1 MFLAGLYKFGDIN
14 NNELLIINL
23 AAVRAGRI
31 SNTSSSPSLDV
42 TCKQNTTIMRK
53 FASFILTILIFTT
66 SYGQETETVYLNVN
80 DRSSNFYIIVYP
92 PKIPWTG
99 FIFLIPGMF
108 QKAQDVLT
116 QSELPKY
123 AAQQGILTIIP
134 TFKTGIS
141 SFGVDTATQASFL
154 DMLHSVTT
162 RHKLIDQR
170 FYIGGF
176 SIGGTCALKYAELSI
191 SNNYPIK
198 PSAVFAIDAP
208 LDFERMYNTTTRELR
223 FPNTTKDIQEEN
235 NYMLKRFK
243 EEFDGTPVEALH
255 NYRELSPYSFSD
267 TTQQAIK
274 PLINLPIRLYTEPD
288 VLWWLAE
295 GVDYSGMNAYDLAA
309 LTNEL
314 KRMGNR
320 KITFI
325 TTTNKG
331 YRKPDNKR
339 HPHSWSLA
347 EPTDLVKWLLA
358 QK

>member
-1 MFLAGLYKFGDIN
+1 
-14 NNELLIINL
+14 
-23 AAVRAGRI
+23 
-31 SNTSSSPSLDV
+31 
-42 TCKQNTTIMRK
+42 MRK
-53 FASFILTILIFTT
+53 FALFILTVLT
-66 SYGQETETVYLNVN
+66 STISFAQKTETVYLNAK
-80 DRSSNFYIIVYP
+80 DSSSNLYIIVYP

-99 FIFLIPGMF
+99 FMFVIPGMF
-108 QKAQDVLT
+108 QKAQDVLKQT
-116 QSELPKY
+116 ELPKY

-141 SFGVDTATQASFL
+141 SLGIDTATQASFL
-154 DMLHSVTT
+154 TILNHVTN
-162 RHKLIDQR
+162 RHKLIDR
-170 FYIGGF
+170 KFYIGGF

-198 PSAVFAIDAP
+198 PSAIFAIDAP
-208 LDFERMYNTTTRELR
+208 LDFERMYNTSIRDFR
-223 FPNTTKDIQEEN
+223 FPNIEEEIKAEN
-235 NYMLKRFK
+235 NYMLKRYKK
-243 EEFDGTPVEALH
+243 EFGGTPVEALF
-255 NYRELSPYSFSD
+255 NYHKLSPYSFSD

-309 LTNEL
+309 VTNEL
-314 KRMGNR
+314 KRMGNT
-320 KITFI
+320 KITLI

-331 YRKPDNKR
+331 LRNPDNKK
-339 HPHSWSLA
+339 HPHSWSIA